1 MRSLMGWRFKVYED
15 GVKVLGDWC
24 QNERMEMTYIVINN
38 IFLTPFL
45 SFFLFLLQATVN
57 PSSPSPVALE
67 SIYQLSKGKTV
78 VARWIKWFKSATF
91 QAYIPEVLSKMQICL
106 KRFLLTANWKE
117 IRAVFIH
124 GDGIK

>member
-1 MRSLMGWRFKVYED
+1 M
-15 GVKVLGDWC
+15 LGDWC

-57 PSSPSPVALE
+57 PSSPSPVVLE

-78 VARWIKWFKSATF
+78 VAR
-91 QAYIPEVLSKMQICL
+91 
-106 KRFLLTANWKE
+106 
-117 IRAVFIH
+117 
-124 GDGIK
+124 

>member
-1 MRSLMGWRFKVYED
+1 M
-15 GVKVLGDWC
+15 LGDWC

-78 VARWIKWFKSATF
+78 VAR
-91 QAYIPEVLSKMQICL
+91 
-106 KRFLLTANWKE
+106 
-117 IRAVFIH
+117 
-124 GDGIK
+124 